1 MFFYLSL
8 KQDDD
13 WGNIKIKN
21 VSIMLRTLIIMQL
34 HNLPKYI
41 PNAFFFH
48 IYIQLFQH
56 HLLKIL
62 SFSHW
67 LVLQS
72 FLKINYRSIFG
83 FLFH

>member
-41 PNAFFFH
+41 PNAFFFSY
-48 IYIQLFQH
+48 IYPVVPTP
-56 HLLKIL
+56 
-62 SFSHW
+62 S
-67 LVLQS
+67 VE
-72 FLKINYRSIFG
+72 NT
-83 FLFH
+83 FLFSLACVAVFLENQL